1 MKVKY
6 LKIDGYKN
14 LNNMEIVFNEDSC
27 VCALIGNNGSGK
39 SNILEVIT
47 RIFGSVYAGTAEEEK
62 FNYELEYEINEETVQ
77 LKLWDGQ
84 FSFLK
89 EGKKVSKT
97 RRMQA
102 LPKGL
107 YLYYCGETKRL
118 EKLSNWYVDE
128 KFEKAVKKEGV
139 YVTKYISYI
148 TLDDCASALLAN
160 AAYKSNTYEDVCEQ
174 LGIEGIGGPVT
185 FCLKNPYWSKRSVIT
200 EESFWNAK
208 GSTKDL
214 LDKLKNYGEFVIED
228 NDHAKITISHISD
241 IKDIWECESEC
252 DLFIKCKMLSQQGV
266 LEEIQLCTIK
276 DDKEINLNELSEGEK
291 QLAELLCILDA
302 TKDYKALFL
311 LDEFDSYLHPNWQRK
326 FAELIADI
334 DIRGQM
340 LFTTHSPLTLGKMK
354 RDNVIILKD
363 GDVYMPSAD
372 TYNRDVSEVMTEV
385 MDVNKRPIE
394 VEGTITDFKK
404 AVMEKN
410 REDVQIKLEQLRT
423 LLSEDDPFW
432 GTAEHWLARLER

>member
-14 LNNMEIVFNEDSC
+14 LNNIEIVFNEDSC

-47 RIFGSVYAGTAEEEK
+47 RIFGSVYADTAEEEK
-62 FNYELEYEINEETVQ
+62 FNYELEYEINEETFQ

-84 FSFLK
+84 FSFL
-89 EGKKVSKT
+89 
-97 RRMQA
+97 
-102 LPKGL
+102 
-107 YLYYCGETKRL
+107 
-118 EKLSNWYVDE
+118 
-128 KFEKAVKKEGV
+128 KEGV

-228 NDHAKITISHISD
+228 YDHAKITISHISD

-354 RDNVIILKD
+354 RDNVIILKE

-394 VEGTITDFKK
+394 VEGTITDLKK
-404 AVMEKN
+404 AVMGKN
-410 REDVQIKLEQLRT
+410 REDVQIKLKQLRT